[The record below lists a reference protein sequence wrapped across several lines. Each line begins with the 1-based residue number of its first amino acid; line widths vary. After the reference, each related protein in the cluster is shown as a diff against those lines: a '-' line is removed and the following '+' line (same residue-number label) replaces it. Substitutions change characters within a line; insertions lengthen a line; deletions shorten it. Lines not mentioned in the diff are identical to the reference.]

1 MKKFLLVAVLAI
13 LVSCETISK
22 KNNDKDDVKF
32 AEELAT
38 KFYKELMNGDTL
50 KIHNYIDKSIPKE
63 EFQNLVNKNYS
74 QYGKILKADVK
85 TTNTFSL
92 AKNEINESEYKIE
105 MEVTYE
111 KFKTL
116 EYLLFNK
123 NNNSEVYLQK
133 YLVQN

>member
-1 MKKFLLVAVLAI
+1 MKKILLVAVLAI
-13 LVSCETISK
+13 LASCETITK
-22 KNNDKDDVKF
+22 KNNDSEDVKF

-38 KFYKELMNGDTL
+38 KFYKELMSGDTL
-50 KIHNYIDKSIPKE
+50 KIHSYIDKSIPKE

-85 TTNTFSL
+85 TTKTFSM
-92 AKNEINESEYKIE
+92 AKNELNESEYKIE

-116 EYLLFNK
+116 EYLLFIK
-123 NNNSEVYLQK
+123 NNKSEVYLQK